1 MELTTSIPPLSNLN
15 SLLNI
20 EEDNEFASQTQINN
34 GLQEASNLQVDA
46 SWELLTQQLLA
57 NRDMW

>member
-1 MELTTSIPPLSNLN
+1 MELTTSIPPFINLN

-34 GLQEASNLQVDA
+34 GPQEASNPK
-46 SWELLTQQLLA
+46 
-57 NRDMW
+57 